1 MDKAAL
7 RARILAT
14 ANPKPMP
21 IEVAAWGTVY
31 IKPLTVGDIESFSSD
46 VDPALKAARS
56 IARVLCDE
64 HGELIFDP
72 TSAEDLFAINGLRMD
87 SLKAI
92 NDAVER
98 MNVSTQEAAD
108 DLGNGSPPA
117 TASSST

>member
-21 IEVAAWGTVY
+21 VDVPAWGTVY
-31 IKPLTVGDIESFSSD
+31 VKPLTVGDIEAFSND

-64 HGELIFDP
+64 HGELIFDA
-72 TSAEDLFAINGLRMD
+72 TSAEDLFAINGLPMD
-87 SLKAI
+87 ALRSI
-92 NDAVER
+92 NQAVEKL
-98 MNVSTQEAAD
+98 NVSTQEAAV

-117 TASSST
+117 TDSSST